1 MFVNSNHRNKM
12 DCSNVISIPYI
23 EGDDRNCPYQY
34 KDARKHFQE
43 HGWVVVEDLLT
54 EKEFHQFS
62 KTYKEHHMYRRPSTY
77 KKLKEDITSLKNV
90 SLDAIQ
96 GMWEDNESLRELA
109 FHPKISQCAASLLG
123 IGSVRVLQDQS
134 NRH

>member
-62 KTYKEHHMYRRPSTY
+62 KTYKEHHMYRRRINAYCLATA
-77 KKLKEDITSLKNV
+77 TSMG
-90 SLDAIQ
+90 I
-96 GMWEDNESLRELA
+96 
-109 FHPKISQCAASLLG
+109 AASTKTKWTC
-123 IGSVRVLQDQS
+123 
-134 NRH
+134 N